1 MADFATLVLAADSSG
16 LVAGEQALN
25 RLAFTAERTE
35 NTAGRS
41 LASVGKAAEQV
52 GKQSAF
58 ANQNSRMMAMQLSQ
72 VAQQASATGNVLQAI
87 AIQLPDLALG
97 FGPIGIAAGAAAG
110 AVLAYFASYEG
121 GNDANKIL
129 EEQEELIRRV
139 ADVWGDAV
147 PALQEYIAQI
157 ERAREVTDLIAAAD
171 VAAASKWQ
179 VAREDVSELGD
190 ELAVLLV
197 DLQQAG
203 AEDETILKLRDAFTR
218 VQDAVADGRD
228 DVAAMK
234 DVQDSLADA
243 VQQTGIPALSDFAAA
258 FGGLAQ
264 SISGAIRGAQVFKQ
278 EAIQALTLAGNEL
291 GTLSPLFSEG
301 GRFFT
306 GEDFAPRN
314 PPTPDSRPLIELD
327 GLPGEFGRKGRKGSK
342 GGKTQT
348 QLYDDIVAAANR
360 RITSLEAEKT
370 AIGLTDEA
378 AAKLLYTT
386 DLFNDAQQKGID
398 LSGPQREQLT
408 TLAETMARVEEE
420 TRQASEAM
428 EFQKDVLHGIFG
440 DLRDALDDGKI
451 TWEEFGDIAMGVLDK
466 VIDKIQDDLVDAIVS
481 MNTGTSGGGGFL
493 GGLFSLFGGGGA
505 SADPWAGMRV
515 TSFDGGGYTGKRSRS
530 GGMDGKGGFM
540 ALLHPDETVIDH
552 TKSSAASSAAAEG
565 RTVIEVRM
573 SADIESRIMQN
584 TARNTVEIVKQ
595 NNKNR
600 QEAYTNGDNAY
611 G

>member
-25 RLAFTAERTE
+25 RLASTAERTE

-58 ANQNSRMMAMQLSQ
+58 ANQSSRMMAMQLSQ
-72 VAQQASATGNVLQAI
+72 VAQQASVTGNWLQAL
-87 AIQLPDLALG
+87 AIQIPDLALG

-110 AVLAYFASYEG
+110 ATLAYFASYEG
-121 GNDANKIL
+121 GDGANKIL
-129 EEQEELIRRV
+129 EEQVELIRRV
-139 ADVWGDAV
+139 ADLWGDAV

-203 AEDETILKLRDAFTR
+203 AEDETILKLRDAFTK
-218 VQDAVADGRD
+218 VQEAVADGRD
-228 DVAAMK
+228 DVGAMK
-234 DVQDSLADA
+234 DVQDALADA
-243 VQQTGIPALSDFAAA
+243 VEQTGIPALANFATA
-258 FGGLAQ
+258 FGSLAE

-291 GTLSPLFSEG
+291 GTLSPLFSED

-306 GEDFAPRN
+306 GEDFTPRN

-327 GLPGEFGRKGRKGSK
+327 GLPGEFGRKGRKGRK
-342 GGKTQT
+342 GGKTQA
-348 QLYDDIVAAANR
+348 QLYDDIVDAANR
-360 RITSLEAEKT
+360 RITSLEAEKN

-386 DLFNDAQQKGID
+386 DLFNDAQQKGIN

-466 VIDKIQDDLVDAIVS
+466 VIDKIQDDLVDAIVNS
-481 MNTGTSGGGGFL
+481 GTSGGGGFL
-493 GGLFSLFGGGGA
+493 SGLFGLFGDGGA
-505 SADPWAGMRV
+505 SADPWSGMRV
-515 TSFDGGGYTGKRSRS
+515 ASFDGGGYTGKRSRS

-552 TKSSAASSAAAEG
+552 TKSVGSSVPEREG

-573 SADIESRIMQN
+573 SSDVESRIMQN
-584 TARNTVEIVKQ
+584 TSRNTVEIVKQ

-600 QEAYTNGDNAY
+600 QEAYVNGDNAY

>member
-1 MADFATLVLAADSSG
+1 
-16 LVAGEQALN
+16 
-25 RLAFTAERTE
+25 
-35 NTAGRS
+35 
-41 LASVGKAAEQV
+41 
-52 GKQSAF
+52 
-58 ANQNSRMMAMQLSQ
+58 MMAMQLSQ
-72 VAQQASATGNVLQAI
+72 VAQQASVTGNWLQAL
-87 AIQLPDLALG
+87 AIQIPDLALG

-110 AVLAYFASYEG
+110 ATLAYFASYEG
-121 GNDANKIL
+121 GDGANKIL
-129 EEQEELIRRV
+129 EEQVELIRRV
-139 ADVWGDAV
+139 ADLWGDAV

-203 AEDETILKLRDAFTR
+203 AEDETILKLRDAFTK
-218 VQDAVADGRD
+218 VQEAVADGRD
-228 DVAAMK
+228 DVGAMK
-234 DVQDSLADA
+234 DVQDALADA
-243 VQQTGIPALSDFAAA
+243 VEQTGIPALANFATA
-258 FGGLAQ
+258 FGSLAE

-291 GTLSPLFSEG
+291 GTLSPLFSED

-306 GEDFAPRN
+306 GEDFTPRN

-327 GLPGEFGRKGRKGSK
+327 GLPGEFGRKGRKGRK
-342 GGKTQT
+342 GGKTQA
-348 QLYDDIVAAANR
+348 QLYDDIVDAANR
-360 RITSLEAEKT
+360 RITSLEAEKN

-386 DLFNDAQQKGID
+386 DLFNDAQQKGIN

-466 VIDKIQDDLVDAIVS
+466 VIDKIQDDLVDAIVNS
-481 MNTGTSGGGGFL
+481 GTSGGGGFL
-493 GGLFSLFGGGGA
+493 SGLFGLFGDGGA
-505 SADPWAGMRV
+505 SADPWSGMRV
-515 TSFDGGGYTGKRSRS
+515 ASFDGGGYTGKRSRS

-552 TKSSAASSAAAEG
+552 TKSVGSSVPEREG

-573 SADIESRIMQN
+573 SSDVESRIMQN
-584 TARNTVEIVKQ
+584 TSRNTVEIVKQ

-600 QEAYTNGDNAY
+600 QEAYVNGDNAY

>member
-1 MADFATLVLAADSSG
+1 MADFATLVLSADSSG

-25 RLAFTAERTE
+25 RLASTAERTE

-110 AVLAYFASYEG
+110 AILAYFASYAG
-121 GNDANKIL
+121 GEDANDIL
-129 EEQEELIRRV
+129 RDQEDLIRRV
-139 ADVWGDAV
+139 AERWGEAY
-147 PALQEYIAQI
+147 PAIQRYNDEI
-157 ERAREVTDLIAAAD
+157 ERTREQADLLAAIDIVKADKLKDVAGIVEELRINLADFESQLNASGEEPAVIMAFRDALESAIEKLELGQDATGDLQRATNILGNDIENSANPAIASMIGMLAQLAKASQQTAQAVANVVNSAAA
-171 VAAASKWQ
+171 VQSQIQNTIHNASF
-179 VAREDVSELGD
+179 
-190 ELAVLLV
+190 
-197 DLQQAG
+197 
-203 AEDETILKLRDAFTR
+203 RDADGTIRTPGQFT
-218 VQDAVADGRD
+218 
-228 DVAAMK
+228 
-234 DVQDSLADA
+234 
-243 VQQTGIPALSDFAAA
+243 PF
-258 FGGLAQ
+258 
-264 SISGAIRGAQVFKQ
+264 
-278 EAIQALTLAGNEL
+278 
-291 GTLSPLFSEG
+291 
-301 GRFFT
+301 
-306 GEDFAPRN
+306 N
-314 PPTPDSRPLIELD
+314 PVTPDSRPLIELE
-327 GLPGEFGRKGRKGSK
+327 GLPGEFGRKGRKGRK

-466 VIDKIQDDLVDAIVS
+466 VIDKIQDDLVDAMVNLNS
-481 MNTGTSGGGGFL
+481 GTAGGGGFL
-493 GGLFSLFGGGGA
+493 SGLFSLFGGGGA
-505 SADPWAGMRV
+505 SADPWAGMRL

-530 GGMDGKGGFM
+530 GGMDGKGGFLS
-540 ALLHPDETVIDH
+540 LLHPDETVIDH
-552 TKSSAASSAAAEG
+552 TKSGGSSVSEREG

-573 SADIESRIMQN
+573 SPDVEARIVEKS
-584 TARNTVEIVKQ
+584 ASNTVEIVKQ